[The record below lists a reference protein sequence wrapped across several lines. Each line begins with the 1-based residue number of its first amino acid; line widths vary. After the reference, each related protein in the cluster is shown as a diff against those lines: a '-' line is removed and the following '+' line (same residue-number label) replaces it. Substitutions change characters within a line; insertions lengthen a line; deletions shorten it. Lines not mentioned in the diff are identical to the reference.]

1 MNTSRCTSAIWYFE
15 PYGILTPGPN
25 FIHGKLN
32 PHGIL
37 NSLISNQDI
46 GKGFDLPWVGGSKYH
61 AYGIRYT
68 MGRRSKVHKHGV
80 RYIMGRRFALSCIGG
95 LIYHGY
101 GIQNIMGGVFEIP
114 WDISFKILPSQIYSF
129 GRNLAAR
136 VTNVWEKL
144 VLVSYHRSYISLEGI
159 WQFWYNWTRYCCSI
173 KLEFWSLKKNGEA
186 YLKI

>member
-25 FIHGKLN
+25 FNHGKLN

-46 GKGFDLPWVGGSKYH
+46 GKGLDLPWVGGSK
-61 AYGIRYT
+61 
-68 MGRRSKVHKHGV
+68 
-80 RYIMGRRFALSCIGG
+80 
-95 LIYHGY
+95 
-101 GIQNIMGGVFEIP
+101 IP
-114 WDISFKILPSQIYSF
+114 WEISFKILPSQIYSF
-129 GRNLAAR
+129 GGNFAAS
-136 VTNVWEKL
+136 VTNVWEKI

-173 KLEFWSLKKNGEA
+173 KLEFWSLKKNGKA

>member
-1 MNTSRCTSAIWYFE
+1 VNTSRCTSAIWYFE

-46 GKGFDLPWVGGSKYH
+46 KQGVRSTMGRGFKISWEGGSK
-61 AYGIRYT
+61 
-68 MGRRSKVHKHGV
+68 
-80 RYIMGRRFALSCIGG
+80 
-95 LIYHGY
+95 
-101 GIQNIMGGVFEIP
+101 IP
-114 WDISFKILPSQIYSF
+114 WEISFKILPSQIYSF
-129 GRNLAAR
+129 GGNFATS
-136 VTNVWEKL
+136 VTNVWEEL

-173 KLEFWSLKKNGEA
+173 KLEFWSLKKKPSS
-186 YLKI
+186 LS

>member
-1 MNTSRCTSAIWYFE
+1 VNTSRCTSAIWYFE
-15 PYGILTPGPN
+15 PYGILIPGPN

-68 MGRRSKVHKHGV
+68 MGRR
-80 RYIMGRRFALSCIGG
+80 FALFCIGG

-173 KLEFWSLKKNGEA
+173 KL
-186 YLKI
+186 